1 MRQWLDETGT
11 APCSRRAQASRSLT
25 ASELSSMWKV
35 CLCQGQSTSFNP
47 PFHLEPSTSFLRNP
61 PRWRW
66 VAGLPTV
73 LAIDVPTSRAGRATH
88 SFQNKSQVEKKIQPQ
103 KGFFFSSHIFHIFLE
118 PPFLPPS
125 PDARVA
131 CPSRPQLEPG
141 SWALSPSALP
151 FYLHVYCTLELG
163 AQTEAPGRGCF

>member
-11 APCSRRAQASRSLT
+11 APCSRRAQASRLT

-88 SFQNKSQVEKKIQPQ
+88 SFQNKSQVEKKNPTTER
-103 KGFFFSSHIFHIFLE
+103 IFL
-118 PPFLPPS
+118 FLPHFSHFPRATFLAS
-125 PDARVA
+125 EPRRKSCMSLQTTAGARF
-131 CPSRPQLEPG
+131 LG
-141 SWALSPSALP
+141 SLSFGLAIL
-151 FYLHVYCTLELG
+151 FTCLLHIRIG
-163 AQTEAPGRGCF
+163 GPN